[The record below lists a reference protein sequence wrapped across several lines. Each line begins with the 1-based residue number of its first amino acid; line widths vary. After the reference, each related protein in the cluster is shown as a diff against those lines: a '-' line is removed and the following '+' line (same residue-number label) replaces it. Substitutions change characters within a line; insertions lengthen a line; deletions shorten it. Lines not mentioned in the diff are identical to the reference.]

1 MIFGKRITVNR
12 SPYGLHNSRCYLIL
26 TEAEQEACE
35 EPKLPA
41 KAFVVGALTQFALG
55 LHAPFLQTYLVDMQ
69 TYLYGVKNFA
79 ELGAFRSVGN
89 FAPTVLQP
97 AWGAT
102 SDKLGH
108 TKAFVAFG
116 TLMGL
121 TFVYLFL
128 WAATPLDM
136 IIMYAIQSILFS
148 IQIPTWLS
156 LIGGLMGEGNRGNE
170 LGKLG
175 IFTNIASLTATLIS
189 GILAGMPGILP
200 FLRSAFGSIGPLLF
214 PSVES
219 WREVYYLPFLFTAIV
234 GIIASIISLT
244 IKERARDPDEPRNFP
259 PLLRLL
265 SQPSDFR
272 RFSFVAVSYA
282 FAMSMAWPYFIVV
295 QRDWLKNS
303 IFEIALASV
312 LMTAT
317 TVIFT
322 FPFGRLSDRV
332 GRKPVIIMGRSLL
345 FVVPII
351 YAFATNVWMIY
362 IANIIAGFTTAATV
376 NAVTAYIYDVAPVEE
391 RSAHIAVF
399 NTFTGVVLLLGSFL
413 AGVFGQIIL
422 DFTANEYF
430 PVFVML
436 ILSGILRFI
445 TSFFYL
451 LIREPKQYSTTIWM
465 EFRSRIQGRR
475 HDADLV

>member
-1 MIFGKRITVNR
+1 MTD
-12 SPYGLHNSRCYLIL
+12 
-26 TEAEQEACE
+26 AEQQAQE

-102 SDKLGH
+102 SDKVGH

-136 IIMYAIQSILFS
+136 IFMYAIQSILFS

-156 LIGGLMGEGNRGNE
+156 LVGVLMGENNRGSE

-175 IFTNIASLTATLIS
+175 IFTNIASLLATLIS
-189 GILAGMPGILP
+189 GVLAGMPGILP
-200 FLRSAFGSIGPLLF
+200 FLRTSFGSLGPILF
-214 PSVES
+214 PSVEA

-234 GIIASIISLT
+234 GIVSSVISLT
-244 IKERARDPDEPRNFP
+244 IKEKTRESDRPRQFP

-265 SQPSDFR
+265 SQAGDFR
-272 RFSFVAVSYA
+272 RFSFVAVFFS
-282 FAMSMAWPYFIVV
+282 FAMSMAWPYFIIV
-295 QRDWLKNS
+295 QRDWLQNS

-322 FPFGRLSDRV
+322 IPFGRLSDRI

-345 FVVPII
+345 FVVPIM

-362 IANIIAGFTTAATV
+362 AANIIAGFTTAATV
-376 NAVTAYIYDVAPVEE
+376 NAITAYIYDVAPPEE
-391 RSAHIAVF
+391 RGAHVAVF
-399 NTFTGVVLLLGSFL
+399 NTFTGVILLLGSFL
-413 AGVFGQIIL
+413 AGVIGQIIL
-422 DFTANEYF
+422 GFTANEHF
-430 PVFVML
+430 SVFTML
-436 ILSGILRFI
+436 LLSGVLRFI
-445 TSFFYL
+445 ASFFYL
-451 LIREPKQYSTTIWM
+451 LIREPKQYSSTLWL
-465 EFRSRIQGRR
+465 EFRSLLQRRR
-475 HDADLV
+475 HDADIV

>member
-1 MIFGKRITVNR
+1 MV
-12 SPYGLHNSRCYLIL
+12 L

-35 EPKLPA
+35 EPKLPT

-97 AWGAT
+97 VWGAT
-102 SDKLGH
+102 SDKVGH

-121 TFVYLFL
+121 SFVYLFL

-136 IIMYAIQSILFS
+136 ILMYAIQSLMFS

-156 LIGGLMGEGNRGNE
+156 LVGGLMGENNRGNE

-175 IFTNIASLTATLIS
+175 IFANVASLMATLLS

-200 FLRSAFGSIGPLLF
+200 FLRSSFGSIGLILF
-214 PSVES
+214 PSVEA
-219 WREVYYLPFLFTAIV
+219 WRQVYYLPFLLTAIV
-234 GIIASIISLT
+234 GIITSIISLT
-244 IKERARDPDEPRNFP
+244 IKEKARDSDKPRQFP
-259 PLLRLL
+259 PVVRLL

-272 RFSFVAVSYA
+272 RFSFVAVTYA
-282 FAMSMAWPYFIVV
+282 FAMAMAWPYFIVV
-295 QRDWLKNS
+295 QRDWLHNS

-317 TVIFT
+317 TVVFT
-322 FPFGRLSDRV
+322 IPFGRLSDKV

-351 YAFATNVWMIY
+351 YAFATNVYMIY
-362 IANIIAGFTTAATV
+362 VANIISGFTIAATV
-376 NAVTAYIYDVAPVEE
+376 NATTAYIYDVAPAEE
-391 RSAHIAVF
+391 RGSHIAVF
-399 NTFTGVVLLLGSFL
+399 NTFTGAVLLLGSFL
-413 AGVFGQIIL
+413 AGIFGQIIL
-422 DFTANEYF
+422 IFTTSEYF
-430 PVFVML
+430 SVFAML
-436 ILSGILRFI
+436 ILSAILRFI

-451 LIREPKQYSTTIWM
+451 LIREPKQYSTTLWM

>member
-1 MIFGKRITVNR
+1 M
-12 SPYGLHNSRCYLIL
+12 
-26 TEAEQEACE
+26 TEAEQEACK
-35 EPKLPA
+35 EPKLPT

-97 AWGAT
+97 VWGAT
-102 SDKLGH
+102 SDKVGH

-121 TFVYLFL
+121 SFVYLFL

-136 IIMYAIQSILFS
+136 ILMYAIQSLMFS

-156 LIGGLMGEGNRGNE
+156 LVGGLMGENNRGNE

-175 IFTNIASLTATLIS
+175 IFANVASLMATLLS

-200 FLRSAFGSIGPLLF
+200 FLRSSFGSIGLILF
-214 PSVES
+214 PSVEA
-219 WREVYYLPFLFTAIV
+219 WRQVYYLPFLLTAIV
-234 GIIASIISLT
+234 GIITSIISLT
-244 IKERARDPDEPRNFP
+244 IKEKARDSDKPRQFP
-259 PLLRLL
+259 PVVRLL

-272 RFSFVAVSYA
+272 RFSFVAVTYA
-282 FAMSMAWPYFIVV
+282 FAMAMAWPYFIVV
-295 QRDWLKNS
+295 QRDWLHNS

-317 TVIFT
+317 TVVFT
-322 FPFGRLSDRV
+322 IPFGRLSDKV
-332 GRKPVIIMGRSLL
+332 GRKPVIIMGRSPL

-351 YAFATNVWMIY
+351 YAFATNVYMIY
-362 IANIIAGFTTAATV
+362 VANIISGFTIAATV
-376 NAVTAYIYDVAPVEE
+376 NATTAYIYDVAPAEE
-391 RSAHIAVF
+391 RGSHIAVF
-399 NTFTGVVLLLGSFL
+399 NTFTGAVLLLGSFL
-413 AGVFGQIIL
+413 AGIFGQIIL
-422 DFTANEYF
+422 IFTTSEYF
-430 PVFVML
+430 SVFAML
-436 ILSGILRFI
+436 ILSAILRFI

-451 LIREPKQYSTTIWM
+451 LIREPKQYSTTLWM

>member
-1 MIFGKRITVNR
+1 M
-12 SPYGLHNSRCYLIL
+12 
-26 TEAEQEACE
+26 TEAEQEACK
-35 EPKLPA
+35 EPKLPT

-97 AWGAT
+97 VWGAT
-102 SDKLGH
+102 SDKVGH

-121 TFVYLFL
+121 SFVYLFL

-136 IIMYAIQSILFS
+136 ILMYAIQSLMFS

-156 LIGGLMGEGNRGNE
+156 LVGGLMGENNRGNE

-175 IFTNIASLTATLIS
+175 IFANVASLMATLLS

-200 FLRSAFGSIGPLLF
+200 FLRSSFGSIGLILF
-214 PSVES
+214 PSVEA
-219 WREVYYLPFLFTAIV
+219 WRQVYYLPFLLTAIV
-234 GIIASIISLT
+234 GIITSIISLT
-244 IKERARDPDEPRNFP
+244 IKEKARDSDKPRQFP
-259 PLLRLL
+259 PVVRLL

-272 RFSFVAVSYA
+272 RFSFVAVTYA
-282 FAMSMAWPYFIVV
+282 FAMAMAWPYFIVV
-295 QRDWLKNS
+295 QRDWLHNS

-317 TVIFT
+317 TVVFT
-322 FPFGRLSDRV
+322 IPFGRLSDKV

-351 YAFATNVWMIY
+351 YAFATNVYMIY
-362 IANIIAGFTTAATV
+362 VANIISGFTIAATV
-376 NAVTAYIYDVAPVEE
+376 NATTAYIYDVAPAEE
-391 RSAHIAVF
+391 RGSHIAVF
-399 NTFTGVVLLLGSFL
+399 NTFTGAVLLLGSFL
-413 AGVFGQIIL
+413 AGIFGQIIL
-422 DFTANEYF
+422 IFTTSEYF
-430 PVFVML
+430 SVFAML
-436 ILSGILRFI
+436 ILSAILRFI

-451 LIREPKQYSTTIWM
+451 LIREPKQYSTTLWM

>member
-1 MIFGKRITVNR
+1 M
-12 SPYGLHNSRCYLIL
+12 

-35 EPKLPA
+35 EPKLPT

-69 TYLYGVKNFA
+69 TYLYGAKNFA

-97 AWGAT
+97 VWGAT
-102 SDKLGH
+102 SDKVGH

-121 TFVYLFL
+121 SFVYLFL

-136 IIMYAIQSILFS
+136 ILMYAIQSLMFS

-156 LIGGLMGEGNRGNE
+156 LVGGLMGENNRGNE

-175 IFTNIASLTATLIS
+175 IFANVASLMATLLS

-200 FLRSAFGSIGPLLF
+200 FLRSSFGSIGLILF
-214 PSVES
+214 PSVEA
-219 WREVYYLPFLFTAIV
+219 WRQVYYLPFLLTAIV
-234 GIIASIISLT
+234 GIITSIISLT
-244 IKERARDPDEPRNFP
+244 IKEKARDSDKPRQFP
-259 PLLRLL
+259 PVVRLL

-272 RFSFVAVSYA
+272 RFSFVAVTYA
-282 FAMSMAWPYFIVV
+282 FAMAMAWPYFIVV
-295 QRDWLKNS
+295 QRDWLHNS

-317 TVIFT
+317 TVVFT
-322 FPFGRLSDRV
+322 IPFGRLSDKV
-332 GRKPVIIMGRSLL
+332 GRKPVIIMGRSPL

-351 YAFATNVWMIY
+351 YAFATNVYMIY
-362 IANIIAGFTTAATV
+362 VANIISGFTIAATV
-376 NAVTAYIYDVAPVEE
+376 NATTAYIYDVAPAEE
-391 RSAHIAVF
+391 RGSHIAVF
-399 NTFTGVVLLLGSFL
+399 NTFTGAVLLLGSFL
-413 AGVFGQIIL
+413 AGIFGQIIL
-422 DFTANEYF
+422 IFTTSEYF
-430 PVFVML
+430 SVFAML
-436 ILSGILRFI
+436 ILSAILRFI

-451 LIREPKQYSTTIWM
+451 LIREPKQYSTTLWM

>member
-1 MIFGKRITVNR
+1 M
-12 SPYGLHNSRCYLIL
+12 
-26 TEAEQEACE
+26 TEAEQEACK
-35 EPKLPA
+35 EPKLPT

-69 TYLYGVKNFA
+69 TYLYGAKNFA

-97 AWGAT
+97 VWGAT
-102 SDKLGH
+102 SDKVGH

-121 TFVYLFL
+121 SFVYLFL

-136 IIMYAIQSILFS
+136 ILMYAIQSLMFS

-156 LIGGLMGEGNRGNE
+156 LVGGLMGENNRGNE

-175 IFTNIASLTATLIS
+175 IFANVASLMATLLS

-200 FLRSAFGSIGPLLF
+200 FLRSSFGSIGLILF
-214 PSVES
+214 PSVEA
-219 WREVYYLPFLFTAIV
+219 WRQVYYLPFLLTAIV
-234 GIIASIISLT
+234 GIITSIISLT
-244 IKERARDPDEPRNFP
+244 IKEKARDSDKPRQFP
-259 PLLRLL
+259 PVVRLL

-272 RFSFVAVSYA
+272 RFSFVAVTYA
-282 FAMSMAWPYFIVV
+282 FAMAMAWPYFIVV
-295 QRDWLKNS
+295 QRDWLHNS

-317 TVIFT
+317 TVVFT
-322 FPFGRLSDRV
+322 IPFGRLSDKV

-351 YAFATNVWMIY
+351 YAFATNVYMIY
-362 IANIIAGFTTAATV
+362 VANIISGFTIAATV
-376 NAVTAYIYDVAPVEE
+376 NATTAYIYDVAPAEE
-391 RSAHIAVF
+391 RGSHIAVF
-399 NTFTGVVLLLGSFL
+399 NTFTGAVLLLGSFL
-413 AGVFGQIIL
+413 AGIFGQIIL
-422 DFTANEYF
+422 IFTTSEYF
-430 PVFVML
+430 SVFAML
-436 ILSGILRFI
+436 ILSAILRFI

-451 LIREPKQYSTTIWM
+451 LIREPKQYSTTLWM

>member
-1 MIFGKRITVNR
+1 MV
-12 SPYGLHNSRCYLIL
+12 L
-26 TEAEQEACE
+26 TEAEQEACK
-35 EPKLPA
+35 EPKLPT

-69 TYLYGVKNFA
+69 TYLYGAKNFA

-97 AWGAT
+97 VWGAT
-102 SDKLGH
+102 SDKVGH

-121 TFVYLFL
+121 SFVYLFL

-136 IIMYAIQSILFS
+136 ILMYAIQSLMFS

-156 LIGGLMGEGNRGNE
+156 LVGGLMGENNRGNE

-175 IFTNIASLTATLIS
+175 IFANVASLMATLLS

-200 FLRSAFGSIGPLLF
+200 FLRSSFGSIGLILF
-214 PSVES
+214 PSVEA
-219 WREVYYLPFLFTAIV
+219 WRQVYYLPFLLTAIV
-234 GIIASIISLT
+234 GIITSIISLT
-244 IKERARDPDEPRNFP
+244 IKEKARDSDKPRQFP
-259 PLLRLL
+259 PVVRLL

-272 RFSFVAVSYA
+272 RFSFVAVTYA
-282 FAMSMAWPYFIVV
+282 FAMAMAWPYFIVV
-295 QRDWLKNS
+295 QRDWLHNS

-317 TVIFT
+317 TVVFT
-322 FPFGRLSDRV
+322 IPFGRLSDKV

-351 YAFATNVWMIY
+351 YAFATNVYMIY
-362 IANIIAGFTTAATV
+362 VANIISGFTIAATV
-376 NAVTAYIYDVAPVEE
+376 NATTAYIYDVAPAEE
-391 RSAHIAVF
+391 RGSHIAVF
-399 NTFTGVVLLLGSFL
+399 NTFTGAVLLLGSFL
-413 AGVFGQIIL
+413 AGIFGQIIL
-422 DFTANEYF
+422 IFTTSEYF
-430 PVFVML
+430 SVFAML
-436 ILSGILRFI
+436 ILSAILRFI

-451 LIREPKQYSTTIWM
+451 LIREPKQYSTTLWM

>member
-1 MIFGKRITVNR
+1 M
-12 SPYGLHNSRCYLIL
+12 

-35 EPKLPA
+35 EPKLPT

-97 AWGAT
+97 VWGAT
-102 SDKLGH
+102 SDKVGH

-121 TFVYLFL
+121 SFVYLFL

-136 IIMYAIQSILFS
+136 ILMYAIQSLMFS

-156 LIGGLMGEGNRGNE
+156 LVGGLMGENNRGNE

-175 IFTNIASLTATLIS
+175 IFANVASLMATLLS

-200 FLRSAFGSIGPLLF
+200 FLRSSFGSIGLILF
-214 PSVES
+214 PSVEA
-219 WREVYYLPFLFTAIV
+219 WRQVYYLPFLLTAIV
-234 GIIASIISLT
+234 GIITSIISLT
-244 IKERARDPDEPRNFP
+244 IKEKARDSDKPRQFP
-259 PLLRLL
+259 PVVRLL

-272 RFSFVAVSYA
+272 RFSFVAVTYA
-282 FAMSMAWPYFIVV
+282 FAMAMAWPYFIVV
-295 QRDWLKNS
+295 QRDWLHNS

-317 TVIFT
+317 TVVFT
-322 FPFGRLSDRV
+322 IPFGRLSDKV

-351 YAFATNVWMIY
+351 YAFATNVYMIY
-362 IANIIAGFTTAATV
+362 VANIISGFTIAATV
-376 NAVTAYIYDVAPVEE
+376 NATTAYIYDVAPAEE
-391 RSAHIAVF
+391 RGSHIAVF
-399 NTFTGVVLLLGSFL
+399 NTFTGAVLLLGSFL
-413 AGVFGQIIL
+413 AGIFGQIIL
-422 DFTANEYF
+422 IFTTSEYF
-430 PVFVML
+430 SVFAML
-436 ILSGILRFI
+436 ILSAILRFI

-451 LIREPKQYSTTIWM
+451 LIREPKQYSTTLWM

>member
-1 MIFGKRITVNR
+1 MV
-12 SPYGLHNSRCYLIL
+12 L
-26 TEAEQEACE
+26 TEAEQEACK
-35 EPKLPA
+35 EPKLPT

-97 AWGAT
+97 VWGAT
-102 SDKLGH
+102 SDKVGH

-121 TFVYLFL
+121 SFVYLFL

-136 IIMYAIQSILFS
+136 ILMYAIQSLMFS

-156 LIGGLMGEGNRGNE
+156 LVGGLMGENNRGNE

-175 IFTNIASLTATLIS
+175 IFANVASLMATLLS

-200 FLRSAFGSIGPLLF
+200 FLRSSFGSIGLILF
-214 PSVES
+214 PSVEA
-219 WREVYYLPFLFTAIV
+219 WRQVYYLPFLLTAIV
-234 GIIASIISLT
+234 GIITSIISLT
-244 IKERARDPDEPRNFP
+244 IKEKARDSDKPRQFP
-259 PLLRLL
+259 PVVRLL

-272 RFSFVAVSYA
+272 RFSFVAVTYA
-282 FAMSMAWPYFIVV
+282 FAMAMAWPYFIVV
-295 QRDWLKNS
+295 QRDWLHNS

-317 TVIFT
+317 TVVFT
-322 FPFGRLSDRV
+322 IPFGRLSDKV

-351 YAFATNVWMIY
+351 YAFATNVYMIY
-362 IANIIAGFTTAATV
+362 VANIISGFTIAATV
-376 NAVTAYIYDVAPVEE
+376 NATTAYIYDVAPAEE
-391 RSAHIAVF
+391 RGSHIAVF
-399 NTFTGVVLLLGSFL
+399 NTFTGAVLLLGSFL
-413 AGVFGQIIL
+413 AGIFGQIIL
-422 DFTANEYF
+422 IFTTSEYF
-430 PVFVML
+430 SVFAML
-436 ILSGILRFI
+436 ILSAILRFI

-451 LIREPKQYSTTIWM
+451 LIREPKQYSTTLWM